1 MALLEDVKRN
11 VGITVSDP
19 DIDLSINN
27 KIVAVKGYLTGGGA
41 VITDTPSELVVACI
55 SIGVNDLL
63 NSNAGETKFSPAFDM
78 IARQICR
85 G

>member
-1 MALLEDVKRN
+1 MELLTAVKGN
-11 VGITVSDP
+11 LGITVDDV
-19 DIDLSINN
+19 DINANISSKIN
-27 KIVAVKGYLTGGGA
+27 AVKGYLIGGGA
-41 VITDTPSELVVACI
+41 VITDSPSELVVTCI

-63 NSNAGETKFSPAFDM
+63 NNNAGETKFSPAFEM

>member
-1 MALLEDVKRN
+1 MALLDDVKVN
-11 VGITVSDP
+11 LGITVSDP

-27 KIVAVKGYLTGGGA
+27 KINAVKGYLIGGGA
-41 VITDTPSELVVACI
+41 VITDSPSELVVTCI

-63 NSNAGETKFSPAFDM
+63 NNNAGESKFSPAFDM
-78 IARQICR
+78 IAKQICR

>member
-1 MALLEDVKRN
+1 MALLDDVKRN
-11 VGITVSDP
+11 IGITVNDP
-19 DIDLSINN
+19 DIDLSINS
-27 KIVAVKGYLTGGGA
+27 KINAVRGYLTDAGA
-41 VITDTPSELVVACI
+41 VITDEPSDLAVACI

-63 NSNAGETKFSPAFDM
+63 NNKAGETKFSPAFDI

>member
-1 MALLEDVKRN
+1 MAILDEVKGN
-11 VGITVSDP
+11 LGITVNDP
-19 DIDLSINN
+19 DINLNIIN
-27 KIVAVKGYLTGGGA
+27 KIAAVKVYLTNGGA

-63 NSNAGETKFSPAFDM
+63 NNNAGETKFSPAFDM
-78 IARQICR
+78 IAKQICR

>member
-1 MALLEDVKRN
+1 MALLNAVKSN
-11 VGITVSDP
+11 LGITVSDA

-27 KIVAVKGYLTGGGA
+27 KINAVKGYLVDGGA
-41 VITDTPSELVVACI
+41 VITDSPSDLAVACI

-63 NSNAGETKFSPAFDM
+63 NNNAGETKFSPAFEM
-78 IARQICR
+78 IAKQICR

>member
-1 MALLEDVKRN
+1 MALLDEVKN
-11 VGITVSDP
+11 NIGITVSDS
-19 DIDLSINN
+19 DIDSNISN
-27 KIVAVKGYLTGGGA
+27 KIAAVKGYLIDGGA
-41 VITDTPSELVVACI
+41 VITDSPSDLAVACI

-78 IARQICR
+78 IAKQICR